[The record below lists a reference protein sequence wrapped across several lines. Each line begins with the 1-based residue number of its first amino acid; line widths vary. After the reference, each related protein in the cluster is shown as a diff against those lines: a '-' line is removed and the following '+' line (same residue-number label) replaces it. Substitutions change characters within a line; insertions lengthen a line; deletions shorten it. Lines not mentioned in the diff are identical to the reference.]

1 MLYNHLIIHC
11 PLLLLLSIFPS
22 IRVFSNEL
30 ALCIRWP
37 KYWSFSFSI
46 RPSNEYSGLIS
57 FRIQLFDL
65 LAVQED
71 SQESSPALKF
81 KSFNY
86 LALSL
91 LYGTTFISV
100 HDYWKTIALTIWI
113 FDGKVMFLLFN
124 MLFRFAIAFFPRS
137 KHLLFSWLQLLST
150 VILEL
155 KKRKSITASTFSF
168 FIRFEVMGPNATI
181 FVFLMLNFKPAFS
194 LSSFTLLKRL
204 FSSSSFSAI
213 RVVSSAY
220 LRLLIFLLPLLILIR
235 KVKN

>member
-1 MLYNHLIIHC
+1 
-11 PLLLLLSIFPS
+11 
-22 IRVFSNEL
+22 
-30 ALCIRWP
+30 
-37 KYWSFSFSI
+37 
-46 RPSNEYSGLIS
+46 
-57 FRIQLFDL
+57 
-65 LAVQED
+65 
-71 SQESSPALKF
+71 
-81 KSFNY
+81 
-86 LALSL
+86 
-91 LYGTTFISV
+91 
-100 HDYWKTIALTIWI
+100 
-113 FDGKVMFLLFN
+113 MFLLFN

-168 FIRFEVMGPNATI
+168 FIRFEVMGPYATI
-181 FVFLMLNFKPAFS
+181 FVFLMLNFKLAFS

-213 RVVSSAY
+213 RVVLSAY